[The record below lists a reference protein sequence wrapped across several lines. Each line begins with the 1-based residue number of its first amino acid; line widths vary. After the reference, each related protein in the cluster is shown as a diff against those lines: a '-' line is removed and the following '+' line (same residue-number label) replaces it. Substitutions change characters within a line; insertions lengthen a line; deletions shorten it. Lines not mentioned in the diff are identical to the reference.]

1 VVLAQ
6 DEARSLGHD
15 RLGTEHLLLGLLREG
30 EGLAARA
37 LAALD
42 VSIDEAR
49 AQVVRL
55 VGRGADRNV
64 SRGQIPFTPRAKQAL
79 ELGLREALTLGHD
92 YIGTEHL
99 LLGLVRSEG
108 TGARAL
114 WELGV
119 GRENVRDA
127 VLALLADEPV
137 TRSERRGREPSRE
150 ESAAHALAIP
160 STRYGGPT
168 PALVAGIWWA
178 IGLAAGVLV
187 GWAIWG

>member
-15 RLGTEHLLLGLLREG
+15 RIGTEHLLLGLLREG

-42 VSIDEAR
+42 VSVEEAR

-55 VGRGADRNV
+55 VGRGDGPDVRT
-64 SRGQIPFTPRAKQAL
+64 GQIPFTPRAKQAL
-79 ELGLREALTLGHD
+79 ELGLREAMTLGHD
-92 YIGTEHL
+92 YIGTEHV

-108 TGARAL
+108 AGARAL

-119 GRENVRDA
+119 GPDNVRDA

-137 TRSERRGREPSRE
+137 TRSERRGREPSRKE
-150 ESAAHALAIP
+150 QSADGMAI
-160 STRYGGPT
+160 RARAYGDGPA
-168 PALVAGIWWA
+168 PALVAGI
-178 IGLAAGVLV
+178 
-187 GWAIWG
+187 